1 MNSPRKILYFNSQSG
16 ISGDMTVAALLDLG
30 LDQNEFKRQLGL
42 LKLEGYRVEIGRRN
56 SSGIDACDFDV
67 IQTKEE
73 HAHRHLSDIEAIIRG
88 SDLPERVQD
97 TSMKI
102 FSRLAAAEAK
112 VHGSSI
118 EEVHFHE
125 VGAIDSIVDIVS
137 AAICLAMID
146 ADEIV
151 CSPIPVGTGF
161 VKCAHGLLPV
171 PAPATAELLKGAPV
185 YQSDIE
191 GEIVTPTGAA
201 IIQTMG
207 ERFGPMPAIE
217 LESTGYGAGKKQ
229 FERPN
234 ILRVFVGAEVAAEG
248 AKADTAGAGA
258 HPGAPETEDLL
269 LLETNIDDMNP
280 EIYSYLFPKLL
291 ENGALDV
298 YLTNVLMKKGRPGAL
313 LTVLC
318 RPELAGKLGEILF
331 AETTTLGI
339 RQRTVSRFCLER
351 RASTVE
357 TRFGPV
363 QTKEMLRHG
372 KLIRR
377 MCEYE
382 ECRRIASERGL
393 PLREVYELVSR
404 DIEVRRDG
412 ES

>member
-1 MNSPRKILYFNSQSG
+1 MNSPRKILYFNCQSG

-30 LDQNEFKRQLGL
+30 LDQNEFKRRLGSL
-42 LKLEGYRVEIGRRN
+42 NLEGYRVEIGRRD

-102 FSRLAAAEAK
+102 FTRLAAAEAK

-137 AAICLAMID
+137 ASICLQMID

-207 ERFGPMPAIE
+207 DRFGPMPPIE
-217 LESTGYGAGKKQ
+217 LEATGYGAGKKQ

-234 ILRVFVGAEVAAEG
+234 ILRVFAGAEVAAED
-248 AKADTAGAGA
+248 AKAEIADAGA
-258 HPGAPETEDLL
+258 HPGSHEAEDLL

-291 ENGALDV
+291 DNGALDV

-318 RPELAGKLGEILF
+318 GPELAGKLGEILF

-339 RQRTVSRFCLER
+339 RRRAVSRFCLER
-351 RASTVE
+351 RASMVE
-357 TRFGPV
+357 TRFGKV

-382 ECRRIASERGL
+382 ECRRIASESGL
-393 PLREVYELVSR
+393 PLREVYEMVGR
-404 DIEVRRDG
+404 DIEVPRDG
-412 ES
+412 ER